1 MHEITVNLHN
11 HSSFSRGDRKYHS
24 LAQAGLTA
32 GTDVLIVTDANVYV
46 SGKEQY
52 YYRDERRLLVLTGEE
67 VFRAFP
73 NDAGHMLVLNGGRE
87 MANLADTPQQLIN
100 FCSQWDGLTILA
112 HPFDGLTERE
122 VLAANRA
129 PLAPKRADSFHSPL
143 NSPWINWE
151 IQNFTGI
158 EILNLQSEYK
168 MSEQRSGFGLSDL
181 FLQSTGADRLMHA
194 SLAALQ
200 KWDEFLTKGRRVA
213 AYCGSACVNLA
224 RWASGRRLDILDE
237 SHLFAAAKN
246 HLYLSEP
253 LSGDLESD
261 RANIYRSL
269 KLGRGFV
276 SIDWFHPTD
285 GFVFKADTSA
295 GTVYPGDRTALDA
308 GATIKIEI
316 PSEKCVC
323 RLIHQGKILREWENA
338 RSIPLIVNRPGYYRV
353 EVYVPYRFQLRGWIY
368 TNPIYFY

>member
-1 MHEITVNLHN
+1 MQEITVNLHN

-168 MSEQRSGFGLSDL
+168 MSEQRSRFGLSDL

-213 AYCGSACVNLA
+213 AYCGSACVNFA

-323 RLIHQGKILREWENA
+323 RLIHQGKILREWENV

>member
-1 MHEITVNLHN
+1 MQEITVNLHN
-11 HSSFSRGDRKYHS
+11 HSSFSRGEQKYHS

-32 GTDVLIVTDANVYV
+32 GIDVLIVTDANVYV

-52 YYRDERRLLVLTGEE
+52 YYRDERRLLLLTGEE
-67 VFRAFP
+67 VFRSFP
-73 NDAGHMLVLNGGRE
+73 NDTGHMLILNGGRE
-87 MANLADTPQQLIN
+87 MANQADTPQQLIN
-100 FCSQWDGLTILA
+100 FCSQWEGLTIIA

-122 VLAANRA
+122 VLAANREG
-129 PLAPKRADSFHSPL
+129 LISGRADSARSPL

-168 MSEQRSGFGLSDL
+168 TAGQRKRFGLSD
-181 FLQSTGADRLMHA
+181 FFIRSTGVDRLTHA

-200 KWDEFLTKGRRVA
+200 KWDEFLTAGRRVA
-213 AYCGSACVNLA
+213 AYCGSACVNFA
-224 RWASGRRLDILDE
+224 QWAAGRRLEILDE

-276 SIDWFHPTD
+276 SIDWFRPTD
-285 GFVFKADTSA
+285 GFVFKADTA
-295 GTVYPGDRTALDA
+295 MGTVYPGDRAALDA

-316 PSEKCVC
+316 PTEKSVC
-323 RLIHQGKILREWENA
+323 RLIHQGKILREWENV
-338 RSIPLIVNRPGYYRV
+338 RSIPLIANRPGYYRV
-353 EVYVPYRFQLRGWIY
+353 EVYIPYRFQLRGWIY